1 MRQGR
6 ERHAKERKK
15 TRGGREIFWTNGK
28 GGKKFLGKTS
38 ESREMIGVGGMER
51 EGERVMGGGDRV
63 MRVRGGRGS
72 LGANR
77 KGGKT
82 SCWESSEG
90 SEMIGLGGI

>member
-28 GGKKFLGKTS
+28 GGKKLLGKTS

-51 EGERVMGGGDRV
+51 EGERVM
-63 MRVRGGRGS
+63 RVRGGRGS

-77 KGGKT
+77 KGGNT
-82 SCWESSEG
+82 TCWESSEG
-90 SEMIGLGGI
+90 SEMIGWGGI

>member
-1 MRQGR
+1 M
-6 ERHAKERKK
+6 
-15 TRGGREIFWTNGK
+15 TNRK
-28 GGKKFLGKTS
+28 GGKKNFGETS
-38 ESREMIGVGGMER
+38 ESSEMIGVGGIER
-51 EGERVMGGGDRV
+51 EGERV

-82 SCWESSEG
+82 TCWESSEG

>member
-1 MRQGR
+1 M
-6 ERHAKERKK
+6 
-15 TRGGREIFWTNGK
+15 
-28 GGKKFLGKTS
+28 GKTS

-51 EGERVMGGGDRV
+51 EGERVMT
-63 MRVRGGRGS
+63 VRGGRGS

-82 SCWESSEG
+82 TCWESSEG

>member
-1 MRQGR
+1 M
-6 ERHAKERKK
+6 
-15 TRGGREIFWTNGK
+15 GK
-28 GGKKFLGKTS
+28 AS

-63 MRVRGGRGS
+63 MGGGDRVMTVRGGRGS

-82 SCWESSEG
+82 TCWESSEG